1 MYGKRERER
10 GREQT
15 SPGGILQNFG
25 RNLTCFDIRE
35 TKIQYLC
42 KNFASIRAASTYTFV
57 VGYKMSFFKMT
68 RCLSFYLPHSWF
80 PLYFAR
86 EGGIPNGIYNPYI
99 QWEPWSCGYGRRLMF
114 QRSWVRIL
122 VPYTGCTWHFFT
134 LIGCKNCIVCLKR
147 PKINEKETGIAP
159 FFNNKKLLY
168 PMWPDV
174 GIIGCTFSKSCDIAV
189 FTSKLVY

>member
-57 VGYKMSFFKMT
+57 VGYKMSFF
-68 RCLSFYLPHSWF
+68 LPPPFLISPIFCQRRRYSKWHLQ
-80 PLYFAR
+80 PLHPVGALVLGLW
-86 EGGIPNGIYNPYI
+86 EETHVPKVVGSNPGAIYRMYI
-99 QWEPWSCGYGRRLMF
+99 
-114 QRSWVRIL
+114 
-122 VPYTGCTWHFFT
+122 TFFHIDW
-134 LIGCKNCIVCLKR
+134 L
-147 PKINEKETGIAP
+147 
-159 FFNNKKLLY
+159 
-168 PMWPDV
+168 
-174 GIIGCTFSKSCDIAV
+174 
-189 FTSKLVY
+189 